1 MTPTCKSVRERNL
14 LGLTSDF
21 ADALRRR
28 LDPARCSRCMALR
41 WILADQRERAFESSK
56 ALAAT
61 RRYFFAFL
69 LLAVLRAVFF
79 AADLVFDFFAF
90 FAILPS

>member
-14 LGLTSDF
+14 RGLTSDF

-28 LDPARCSRCMALR
+28 LDPARRSRRIALR
-41 WILADQRERAFESSK
+41 SVLADQCERAFESSK

-79 AADLVFDFFAF
+79 AADLVDFFAF